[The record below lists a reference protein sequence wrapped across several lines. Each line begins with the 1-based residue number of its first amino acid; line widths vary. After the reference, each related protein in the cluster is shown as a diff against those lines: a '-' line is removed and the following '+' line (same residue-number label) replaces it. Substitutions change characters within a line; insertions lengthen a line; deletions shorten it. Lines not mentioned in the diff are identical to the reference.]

1 MQEVYFEINFH
12 LLFYIKTSIGFSC
25 NYSNIV
31 SVKILIFYIFYLYIP
46 YIPLHIF
53 YFLYSTLLIPFVYI
67 LIKKKCFILSII
79 ILVSI

>member
-31 SVKILIFYIFYLYIP
+31 SVKILIFYIFYLYI
-46 YIPLHIF
+46 YTPLHIL
-53 YFLYSTLLIPFVYI
+53 YLLYSTLLILFIYI
-67 LIKKKCFILSII
+67 LIKKKCLILSII
-79 ILVSI
+79 ILALI